1 MYKRQISNKKD
12 MQVRFKIRNRNN
24 TMMIV
29 RWRIVAYLIIKS
41 IVGYNLGERL
51 FSRKYSAILQQNY
64 FVAFLRVDISLGF

>member
-1 MYKRQISNKKD
+1 
-12 MQVRFKIRNRNN
+12 MQVRFKIQNRNN
-24 TMMIV
+24 TMMIF

-51 FSRKYSAILQQNY
+51 FREIYSAILQQNY

>member
-1 MYKRQISNKKD
+1 

-29 RWRIVAYLIIKS
+29 RWRIVAYLIITS
-41 IVGYNLGERL
+41 FVGYNLGERL
-51 FSRKYSAILQQNY
+51 SSRKYSAILQQNY

>member
-1 MYKRQISNKKD
+1 

-24 TMMIV
+24 TMMIAQ
-29 RWRIVAYLIIKS
+29 WRIVAYLIIKS

-51 FSRKYSAILQQNY
+51 FSRKYIAILQQNY

>member
-1 MYKRQISNKKD
+1 
-12 MQVRFKIRNRNN
+12 MQVRFKIQNRNN
-24 TMMIV
+24 TMMIF

-51 FSRKYSAILQQNY
+51 FSRKYSAILQRNY

>member
-1 MYKRQISNKKD
+1 

-29 RWRIVAYLIIKS
+29 RWRIVGYLIMTS

-51 FSRKYSAILQQNY
+51 FSRKYIAILQQNY

>member
-1 MYKRQISNKKD
+1 
-12 MQVRFKIRNRNN
+12 MQVRFKIQNRNN
-24 TMMIV
+24 TMMIF

-51 FSRKYSAILQQNY
+51 FSRKYSEILQQNY

>member
-1 MYKRQISNKKD
+1 

-29 RWRIVAYLIIKS
+29 RWRIVAYLIITS

-51 FSRKYSAILQQNY
+51 SSRIYSAILQKNF